1 MLCVNSLLAA
11 TFQFGNIMRNLP
23 RVSYVKALDVWMLG
37 ILTFIFGS
45 LLELAIVGSLAAK
58 NDVSKFTDHVYLF
71 ANRFTDQTFRDRWR
85 SRQRM
90 QLFPEE
96 TPQCLE
102 TKPRPPH
109 PHLPSFVDILPT
121 TSRSTLL
128 IPADSMEA
136 LKVDLSLIKLTHFMF
151 R

>member
-58 NDVSKFTDHVYLF
+58 NDVSMFTNKFYY
-71 ANRFTDQTFRDRWR
+71 NSKEFTFN
-85 SRQRM
+85 
-90 QLFPEE
+90 L
-96 TPQCLE
+96 
-102 TKPRPPH
+102 
-109 PHLPSFVDILPT
+109 
-121 TSRSTLL
+121 TSSEL
-128 IPADSMEA
+128 IYG
-136 LKVDLSLIKLTHFMF
+136 KQF
-151 R
+151 